1 MEIARGTDLPDLLA
15 SLGYTVTRIGRYY
28 STKEMDSLRIKNRR
42 TWYRYSER
50 VGGDAITFLQHFCGR
65 SFPEAVED
73 LLAFHG
79 RARDAP
85 AERSRQTEQAPEPPK
100 PFALPPRHADARR
113 VYAYLMKHRHIDR
126 DVITHFARAGL
137 LYEDETYHNVVFV
150 GKDETG
156 TARHAHKRSTNSIGK
171 AFRQNVEGSDPRYSF
186 HHLGRDGN
194 LFVFEAPIDL
204 LSYLTLYPEKWNEH
218 SYVACCGTSP
228 IPVLTMLQRMKTPQ
242 SVYLCLDN
250 DHAGHEASLR
260 MAEQI
265 GERFNIASDRLT
277 PEQKDWNDDLCVLR
291 ETPKQ
296 GLAMGMR

>member
-1 MEIARGTDLPDLLA
+1 MLLGGEQGQCYPQAREKAPLP
-15 SLGYTVTRIGRYY
+15 T
-28 STKEMDSLRIKNRR
+28 
-42 TWYRYSER
+42 
-50 VGGDAITFLQHFCGR
+50 
-65 SFPEAVED
+65 
-73 LLAFHG
+73 
-79 RARDAP
+79 
-85 AERSRQTEQAPEPPK
+85 K
-100 PFALPPRHADARR
+100 PFVLPPANRNMRR
-113 VYAYLMKHRHIDR
+113 VYAYLMKHPHIDR
-126 DVITHFARAGL
+126 DVITYFARAGV

-150 GKDETG
+150 GKDATG

-265 GERFNIASDRLT
+265 GERFNIAS
-277 PEQKDWNDDLCVLR
+277 
-291 ETPKQ
+291 
-296 GLAMGMR
+296 

>member
-1 MEIARGTDLPDLLA
+1 MLLGGEQGQCYPQARE
-15 SLGYTVTRIGRYY
+15 
-28 STKEMDSLRIKNRR
+28 K
-42 TWYRYSER
+42 
-50 VGGDAITFLQHFCGR
+50 
-65 SFPEAVED
+65 
-73 LLAFHG
+73 
-79 RARDAP
+79 AP
-85 AERSRQTEQAPEPPK
+85 PPSK
-100 PFALPPRHADARR
+100 PFALPPANRDMRR

-126 DVITHFARAGL
+126 DVITHFARAGV

-156 TARHAHKRSTNSIGK
+156 TARHAHKRSTNSTGK
-171 AFRQNVEGSDPRYSF
+171 TFRQNVEGSDPRYSF
-186 HHLGRDGN
+186 HHLGRDGS

-204 LSYLTLYPEKWNEH
+204 LSYLTLYPEEWKEH

-228 IPVLTMLQRMKTPQ
+228 IPVLTMLQRMNTPQ
-242 SVYLCLDN
+242 AVYLCLDN
-250 DHAGHEASLR
+250 DRAGHEASLR

>member
-1 MEIARGTDLPDLLA
+1 MLLGGEQGQCYPQAREKT
-15 SLGYTVTRIGRYY
+15 S
-28 STKEMDSLRIKNRR
+28 
-42 TWYRYSER
+42 
-50 VGGDAITFLQHFCGR
+50 
-65 SFPEAVED
+65 
-73 LLAFHG
+73 
-79 RARDAP
+79 
-85 AERSRQTEQAPEPPK
+85 PPSK
-100 PFALPPRHADARR
+100 PFALPPANRDMRR

-156 TARHAHKRSTNSIGK
+156 TARHAHKRSTNSTGK

-186 HHLGRDGN
+186 HHLGRDGS

-204 LSYLTLYPEKWNEH
+204 LSYLTLYPEEWKEH

-242 SVYLCLDN
+242 AVYLCLDN
-250 DHAGHEASLR
+250 DRAGHEASLR

-265 GERFNIASDRLT
+265 GEQFHIASDRLI

-291 ETPKQ
+291 EAPKQ

>member
-1 MEIARGTDLPDLLA
+1 MLLGGEKGQCYPQAREKTSLP
-15 SLGYTVTRIGRYY
+15 S
-28 STKEMDSLRIKNRR
+28 
-42 TWYRYSER
+42 
-50 VGGDAITFLQHFCGR
+50 
-65 SFPEAVED
+65 
-73 LLAFHG
+73 
-79 RARDAP
+79 
-85 AERSRQTEQAPEPPK
+85 K
-100 PFALPPRHADARR
+100 PFALPPANRDMRR

-126 DVITHFARAGL
+126 DVITHFARAGV
-137 LYEDETYHNVVFV
+137 LYEDEKYHNVVFV

-156 TARHAHKRSTNSIGK
+156 IARHAHKRSTNSTGK
-171 AFRQNVEGSDPRYSF
+171 TFRQNVEGSDPRYSF
-186 HHLGRDGN
+186 HHLGRDGC

-204 LSYLTLYPEKWNEH
+204 LSYLTLYSEEWKEH
-218 SYVACCGTSP
+218 SYVACCGTSH

-291 ETPKQ
+291 ETPEQ
-296 GLAMGMR
+296 GLSIGMR